1 MDNESGEKKV
11 RTVRDYVFGC
21 VNFQIS
27 DETAE
32 HICDERGIDP
42 DKTFDELFPKP
53 EADAPDAVA
62 DDENVIEPKRT
73 KELLKADLYVWICMG
88 PTKVNST
95 SDSDNGWSHSEG
107 GYQLTDEDKD
117 RMLAYAKSIYEK
129 YDEEFDYDDS
139 IEVNVSSFGIQP
151 CDYNEAGIPLPHEV
165 AL

>member
-1 MDNESGEKKV
+1 MV

-139 IEVNVSSFGIQP
+139 VEVNVSSFGIQP

>member
-53 EADAPDAVA
+53 TEDATDVVSEE
-62 DDENVIEPKRT
+62 ENLEPKRT

-117 RMLAYAKSIYEK
+117 RMLAYAKSIYEE

-139 IEVNVSSFGIQP
+139 VEVNVSSFGIQP

>member
-139 IEVNVSSFGIQP
+139 VEVNVSSFGIQP

-165 AL
+165 SL

>member
-139 IEVNVSSFGIQP
+139 VEVNVSSFGIQP

-165 AL
+165 VL

>member
-139 IEVNVSSFGIQP
+139 VEVNVSSFGIQP
-151 CDYNEAGIPLPHEV
+151 CDYDEAGIPLPHEV

>member
-32 HICDERGIDP
+32 CICDERGIDP

-53 EADAPDAVA
+53 TEEATDVVSEED
-62 DDENVIEPKRT
+62 NLEPKRT

-117 RMLAYAKSIYEK
+117 RMLAYAKTIYDK
-129 YDEEFDYDDS
+129 YGEEFDYDDS
-139 IEVNVSSFGIQP
+139 VEVNVSSFGIQP

-165 AL
+165 SL

>member
-32 HICDERGIDP
+32 HICDERGVDP

-139 IEVNVSSFGIQP
+139 VEVNVSSFGIQP
-151 CDYNEAGIPLPHEV
+151 CDYNEAGVPLPHEV

>member
-32 HICDERGIDP
+32 CICDERGIDP

-53 EADAPDAVA
+53 TEDATDVVSEE
-62 DDENVIEPKRT
+62 ENLEPKRT

-117 RMLAYAKSIYEK
+117 RMLAYAKTIYDK
-129 YDEEFDYDDS
+129 YGEEFDYDDS
-139 IEVNVSSFGIQP
+139 VEVTVRSFGIQP

-165 AL
+165 SL